1 MTRQCGTCTKCC
13 DGWLSA
19 KILDF
24 EMGNGVACPLRIK
37 DGGCSIHNDPIRP
50 SLCQN
55 WKCGWLEDDGTLF
68 DEWMRPNNV
77 NLILIRFVVDNI
89 EWYKLAE
96 AGEPISPLM
105 LSYLIQEAIRK
116 NINLEYQIKG
126 AQFLVGT
133 DEFKKVVMGTMAG

>member
-1 MTRQCGTCTKCC
+1 
-13 DGWLSA
+13 
-19 KILDF
+19 
-24 EMGNGVACPLRIK
+24 
-37 DGGCSIHNDPIRP
+37 
-50 SLCQN
+50 
-55 WKCGWLEDDGTLF
+55 LEDDGTLF

-77 NLILIRFVVDNI
+77 NFILVRFVVDNI

-105 LSYLIQEAIRK
+105 LSHLIQEAIRK

-133 DEFKKVVMGTMAG
+133 DEFKKVVMGTTAG